1 MSTPS
6 VVNEIAARLRS
17 AYGLRRRR
25 REDPNDVLLRTVL
38 SQNTSDANS
47 DRAFA
52 NLKARFPALEDL
64 ASARLVDIRRAIRV
78 GGLYKRKARVIR
90 NLSRELGKGGL
101 AIDGMDDRQA
111 RSYLRSLEGVG
122 PKTAACVLLFGMGKD
137 VMPVD
142 THVYRLSRRIGLLD
156 ENVPFER
163 ADLELE
169 KVVPPKI
176 RYHLHLDLI
185 EHGRRVCR
193 PARPRCDVCVIVDL
207 CNYAKSRGI
216 VKGFGPWGDPRGVG
230 LGKDIFPAR
239 RGSRPCAGER
249 EAS

>member
-1 MSTPS
+1 MAAPS
-6 VVNEIAARLRS
+6 PSEEIASRLRS
-17 AYGLRRRR
+17 AYGPRRRR
-25 REDPNDVLLRTVL
+25 REDPIDVLLRTVL

-52 NLKARFPALEDL
+52 KLKARLPTVKDL
-64 ASARLVDIRRAIRV
+64 ASASLVDIRRAIRV
-78 GGLYKRKARVIR
+78 GGLYRRKARVIR
-90 NLSRELGKGGL
+90 NLSRELVRRGL
-101 AIDGMDDRQA
+101 PLEGLDDQQA

-122 PKTAACVLLFGMGKD
+122 PKTASCVLLFGLGRD

-156 ENVPFER
+156 EEVPIDR

-169 KVVPPKI
+169 KVVPPKV

-193 PARPRCDVCVIVDL
+193 PARPRCDICVIADL
-207 CNYAKSRGI
+207 CNHAKSRGT
-216 VKGFGPWGDPRGVG
+216 
-230 LGKDIFPAR
+230 
-239 RGSRPCAGER
+239 GER
-249 EAS
+249 